1 MRSKQKPI
9 GHIFL
14 ARESAILLALMLVL
28 CQLAIADTLTV
39 KQDGTGHYTQI
50 QQALDAALNNDVVL
64 VYPGTYLENI
74 VMPPGNIEL
83 ISTYVLSG
91 NRADIYATVVDGN
104 HNGSC
109 VQFTHDGY
117 QYVVNG
123 LVFQNGSGTLFDFI
137 PWSDGG
143 GIRIEESDV
152 DILNCIIQNNYAAS
166 AGGVW
171 ISNAS
176 VFFSGNIIKNNRGF
190 VGRGGILVL
199 NSSQVSFDTIQ
210 INSVFNNYGP
220 RIRDYGQSVLMP
232 PIKIKLDTVTT
243 MRVNNYY
250 HFTSYDTKGYNTY
263 LVEVE
268 GQTGYYGYIEQD
280 VYVSP
285 QGDDANSGLS
295 PDEPLKSLSMALT
308 RIVSDSLIERSIHL
322 APGTYSATAT
332 GELFPLQFK
341 HNVSI
346 KGAGSGQT
354 TIDLEG
360 SGNLSGL
367 FIVGTYRFR
376 MQGLAVQ
383 NGGYPEF
390 PTTGF
395 SDFYVS
401 NLIEFRDVVFR
412 NSNMYE
418 STFGP
423 TFQSVDTVIFDSCKF
438 IGNIGSR
445 GVFFLNSP
453 TYYPIKPELSFDM
466 YSTVFSGNSNDDQIE
481 WKTCPQV
488 VIDGI
493 DASNYLARADIVNC
507 LFDNNSD
514 NLYQTGIQGVCVLA
528 SQSTV
533 HIVNSTMT
541 ENFSLAA
548 NGSAVLSYNHGNVKA
563 INSIFYQNH
572 PKQLGVYENNSV
584 WYGPGTLEVSHSMV
598 TDGLSGIANVG
609 TGNTIV
615 YHPSN
620 IDTDP
625 LFTGYGDFPYSLSGL
640 SPCIDAGTL
649 ELPEGITLPATD
661 LAGNPRVWGG
671 SVDMGAYEFNPV
683 TIGESRLQT
692 TPPARLVAAPNPFV
706 HELSLTVLPKTG
718 VPVRITVHNLLGR
731 EVARL
736 LDQTDNRL
744 AYTTLQWN
752 GRGSA
757 GEDLPAGAYIISLV
771 EDGKEVETLRV
782 VKSGQ

>member
-1 MRSKQKPI
+1 MKSELKPI
-9 GHIFL
+9 GHKFL
-14 ARESAILLALMLVL
+14 VRESAILLALMLVL

-64 VYPGTYLENI
+64 VYPGTYFENL
-74 VMPPGNIEL
+74 VMPPGNLEL
-83 ISTYVLSG
+83 CGTYVLSG

-109 VQFTHDGY
+109 VQFTHDSY

-123 LVFQNGSGTLFDFI
+123 LVFQNGSGTPFDFI

-176 VFFSGNIIKNNRGF
+176 VFFSGNIIKNNRSF

-210 INSVFNNYGP
+210 LNSVFNNYGP

-250 HFTSYDTKGYNTY
+250 HFASYNTKGYNTY
-263 LVEVE
+263 LVETE

-308 RIVSDSLIERSIHL
+308 RIVSDSMIERSIHL

-401 NLIEFRDVVFR
+401 SLIEFRDVVF
-412 NSNMYE
+412 SNADMFE
-418 STFGP
+418 TPFGP
-423 TFQSVDTVIFDSCKF
+423 TFQSVDTAIIDSCRF
-438 IGNIGSR
+438 IGNVGGR
-445 GVFFLNSP
+445 GVYFLNAP
-453 TYYPIKPELSFDM
+453 NYYPVKPEIRLDM
-466 YSTVFSGNSNDDQIE
+466 YTTVFSENTYDGGTEYQ
-481 WKTCPQV
+481 TCPQLALNGHNSTQY
-488 VIDGI
+488 I
-493 DASNYLARADIVNC
+493 ARADVVNC

-514 NLYQTGIQGVCVLA
+514 NLFQLRQGVCINAKESFVN
-528 SQSTV
+528 
-533 HIVNSTMT
+533 IVNSTFAHNVT
-541 ENFSLAA
+541 AA
-548 NGSAVLSYNHGNVKA
+548 VVGAAIYVRSRTHVKA
-563 INSIFYQNH
+563 WNSNFYQNQ
-572 PKQLGVYENNSV
+572 PNQFTLYENSQDWDFPV
-584 WYGPGTLEVSHSMV
+584 SLEVSHSMV
-598 TDGLSGIANVG
+598 TDGLSGIANIG

-615 YHPSN
+615 YHTSN

-625 LFTGYGDFPYSLSGL
+625 LFTGYGEFPYSLSGL

-683 TIGESRLQT
+683 TIGESRLQAKT
-692 TPPARLVAAPNPFV
+692 PARLVAAPNPFV
-706 HELSLTVLPKTG
+706 HELSLTVTPKTG
-718 VPVRITVHNLLGR
+718 VPVRITVHNLLSR

-736 LDQTDNRL
+736 FDQTDNRL
-744 AYTTLQWN
+744 AYTTLHWN

-757 GEDLPAGAYIISLV
+757 GENLPAGAYIISLI
-771 EDGKEVETLRV
+771 ENGKEVETLRV
-782 VKSGQ
+782 VKSEQ

>member
-1 MRSKQKPI
+1 MKSELKPI
-9 GHIFL
+9 GHRFL

-28 CQLAIADTLTV
+28 CKLAIADTLTV
-39 KQDGTGHYTQI
+39 KQDGTGQYTQI

-64 VYPGTYLENI
+64 VYPGTYFENI
-74 VMPPGNIEL
+74 VMPTGNLEL
-83 ISTYVLSG
+83 CGTYVLSG

-123 LVFQNGSGTLFDFI
+123 LVFQNGSGTQFYN
-137 PWSDGG
+137 STTTNGG
-143 GIRIEESDV
+143 GFYIDNSDV
-152 DILNCIIQNNYAAS
+152 AILNCIIQNNYAAS
-166 AGGVW
+166 AGGVR

-176 VFFSGNIIKNNRGF
+176 VFFSGNIIKNNRAITGY
-190 VGRGGILVL
+190 GGIIVL
-199 NSSQVSFDTIQ
+199 NTSEVTFDTIQ
-210 INSVFNNYGP
+210 LNSIFNNYGP
-220 RIRDYGQSVLMP
+220 RNREYGQSVLMP

-250 HFTSYDTKGYNTY
+250 HFTSYNTQGYNTY

-268 GQTGYYGYIEQD
+268 GQTGYYGYIELD

-285 QGDDANSGLS
+285 QGDDANSGIS

-376 MQGLAVQ
+376 MHGVTIQ
-383 NGGYPEF
+383 NGALPEF
-390 PTTGF
+390 HTTDF
-395 SDFYVS
+395 ADFYVS
-401 NLIEFRDVVFR
+401 SLVEFRDVVF
-412 NSNMYE
+412 SNADMYE
-418 STFGP
+418 RAFGP
-423 TFQSVDTVIFDSCKF
+423 TFQSVDTAIIDSCRF
-438 IGNIGSR
+438 IGNIGGR
-445 GVFFLNSP
+445 GVYFLNAP
-453 TYYPIKPELSFDM
+453 NYYPVKPEIKLDM
-466 YSTVFSGNSNDDQIE
+466 YTTVFSENTYDGGTEYQ
-481 WKTCPQV
+481 TCPQLALNGHNSTQY
-488 VIDGI
+488 I
-493 DASNYLARADIVNC
+493 ARADVVNC

-514 NLYQTGIQGVCVLA
+514 NLFQLRQGVCINARESFVN
-528 SQSTV
+528 
-533 HIVNSTMT
+533 IVNSTFAHNVT
-541 ENFSLAA
+541 AA
-548 NGSAVLSYNHGNVKA
+548 VVGAAIYVRSRTHVKA
-563 INSIFYQNH
+563 WNSIFYQNQ
-572 PKQLGVYENNSV
+572 PNQFTLYENSQDWDFPV
-584 WYGPGTLEVSHSMV
+584 SLEVSHSMV
-598 TDGLSGIANVG
+598 TDGLSGIANIG

-620 IDTDP
+620 INTDP

-692 TPPARLVAAPNPFV
+692 KTPARLVAAPNPFV
-706 HELSLTVLPKTG
+706 HELSLTVTPKTG

-736 LDQTDNRL
+736 LEQTDNRL
-744 AYTTLQWN
+744 AYTTLHWN

-757 GEDLPAGAYIISLV
+757 GENLPAGAYIISLV
-771 EDGKEVETLRV
+771 EDGKEVESLRV
-782 VKSGQ
+782 VKSVR

>member
-1 MRSKQKPI
+1 MKSELKPI
-9 GHIFL
+9 GQIFL
-14 ARESAILLALMLVL
+14 AHESAILLALMLVL

-64 VYPGTYLENI
+64 VYPGTYFENL
-74 VMPPGNIEL
+74 VMPPGNLEL
-83 ISTYVLSG
+83 CGTYVLSS
-91 NRADIYATVVDGN
+91 NRVDIYATVVDGN

-123 LVFQNGSGTLFDFI
+123 LVFQNGSGTPFDLI

-152 DILNCIIQNNYAAS
+152 DILNCIIQNNHAAS
-166 AGGVW
+166 AAGVW

-176 VFFSGNIIKNNRGF
+176 VFFSGNIIKNNRSF
-190 VGRGGILVL
+190 VATAGILVL

-210 INSVFNNYGP
+210 LNSVFNNYGP
-220 RIRDYGQSVLMP
+220 RIREYGQSVLMP
-232 PIKIKLDTVTT
+232 PIRIKLDTVTT

-250 HFTSYDTKGYNTY
+250 HFTSYDESGYNTY

-322 APGTYSATAT
+322 AAGTYSATAT

-341 HNVSI
+341 HNISI

-354 TIDLEG
+354 TIDLED

-376 MQGLAVQ
+376 MHGVTIQ
-383 NGGYPEF
+383 NGALPEF
-390 PTTGF
+390 QTTGF
-395 SDFYVS
+395 ADFYVS
-401 NLIEFRDVVFR
+401 RLVEFRDVVF
-412 NSNMYE
+412 SNANMFE
-418 STFGP
+418 KPFGP
-423 TFQSVDTVIFDSCKF
+423 TFKSIDTAIIDSCRF
-438 IGNIGSR
+438 IGNVGGR
-445 GVFFLNSP
+445 GVYFYNSP
-453 TYYPIKPELSFDM
+453 TYLPVKPEIKLDM
-466 YSTVFSGNSNDDQIE
+466 YTTVFSENTYDGGTEYQ
-481 WKTCPQV
+481 TCPQLALNGHNSTQY
-488 VIDGI
+488 I
-493 DASNYLARADIVNC
+493 ARADVVNC

-514 NLYQTGIQGVCVLA
+514 NLFQLRQGVCINAKESFVN
-528 SQSTV
+528 
-533 HIVNSTMT
+533 IVNSTFANNVT
-541 ENFSLAA
+541 AA
-548 NGSAVLSYNHGNVKA
+548 VVGAAIYVRSRTHVKA
-563 INSIFYQNH
+563 WNSIFYQNQ
-572 PKQLGVYENNSV
+572 PNQLTLYENSQDWDFPV
-584 WYGPGTLEVSHSMV
+584 SLEVSHSMV
-598 TDGLSGIANVG
+598 TDGLSGIANIG

-649 ELPEGITLPATD
+649 ELPEGITLPTTD

-683 TIGESRLQT
+683 SIGESRLQAKA
-692 TPPARLVAAPNPFV
+692 PARIVASSNPFV
-706 HELSLTVLPKTG
+706 HELGLTVTPKTG
-718 VPVRITVHNLLGR
+718 VPVCITVHNLLGR

-757 GEDLPAGAYIISLV
+757 GENLPAGAYIISLV

-782 VKSGQ
+782 VKSER